1 MTTKAIGKIDE
12 KNPLPSSW
20 RWVKLGK
27 VIREAQAGFACGL
40 RDPQGIA
47 QLRMNNLDT
56 RGSFVW
62 DDVLRVPH
70 AANDIEQFLILP
82 GDVLFNNTNSTEL
95 VGKSALFEG
104 YVEPIVYSNHFTR
117 LRTVTEALLPDF
129 LASWLNHKWQQGVF
143 ATICNRWIGQSAV
156 KADKLLTLD
165 FPLPPLPEQR
175 RIAGVLHEQM
185 AAVEKARAAA
195 QARLEAVKTLPAAF
209 LRQVFP
215 QPGQP
220 LLPGWRWVRLGEV
233 LQETRNG
240 LYKPD
245 TYYGTGTRILK
256 MFNIGRLDGAWD
268 LSRLD
273 FIELT
278 EKESAA
284 YRLEEGDIL
293 FNRVNSNE
301 LVGKCAVVDS
311 HTAGAVYESKNMR
324 LRLDSAKA
332 CSHFAATFLNSS
344 GGRNQ
349 IEKRLKQIVGQATV
363 NRSDLDSL
371 EIPLP
376 PLAEQR
382 RIAGVLR
389 QQMAVVEMA
398 RTAAEEELQ
407 TINALPAALLRR
419 AFNGEV

>member
-1 MTTKAIGKIDE
+1 MTGIETTKETKR
-12 KNPLPSSW
+12 NLPTGW
-20 RWVKLGK
+20 HRVKLGEVC
-27 VIREAQAGFACGL
+27 VINPR
-40 RDPQGIA
+40 RNDITRP
-47 QLRMNNLDT
+47 DT
-56 RGSFVW
+56 EVTSFVPMEAV
-62 DDVLRVPH
+62 DAEKAIICEVRERPFAEVKKGYTYF
-70 AANDIEQFLILP
+70 EE
-82 GDVLFNNTNSTEL
+82 GDVLFAKITPCMQNGKHAIARNLIEGFGFASTEFHVIRPAQEIL
-95 VGKSALFEG
+95 AEWIHHFIRQPAVLQEATK
-104 YVEPIVYSNHFTR
+104 HFTGAVGQQR
-117 LRTVTEALLPDF
+117 VPDDY
-129 LASWLNHKWQQGVF
+129 LESLE
-143 ATICNRWIGQSAV
+143 I
-156 KADKLLTLD
+156 
-165 FPLPPLPEQR
+165 PLPPLDEQQ
-175 RIAGVLHEQM
+175 RISGMLHEQM

-220 LLPGWRWVRLGEV
+220 LLSGWRWVRLGEV

-324 LRLDSAKA
+324 LRPDSAKA

-349 IEKRLKQIVGQATV
+349 IEKRLKQSVGQATV

-376 PLAEQR
+376 PFAEQR